1 MHNWQTT
8 GSIQTAL
15 FSFTIFFRLLN
26 INYVQKVRIDVSKAT
41 WLQIVSRQLFFSFF
55 KLVSSFLNVW
65 LKHYYANEIIL
76 QVKNKTSWWR
86 CQQESEQWFRG
97 VTCSKRVCNRSK
109 MIRNA
114 FCMPYSLVVIENKK
128 YHVSFRVPDT
138 SRKSRSGHDVTV
150 VRGRLLQNGGE
161 VECKFSL
168 NQSTILQT
176 CPKKE
181 KRKSKCILG
190 DRVEKLE
197 ERKKKRIPNILHM
210 LHNITQW
217 SQNEMTRFTIF
228 MAFCLFF
235 YTIYNNFISFFQY
248 KGGKKCLCT
257 ISPYYFK
264 PSKYRV
270 IYLIVNKFVYF

>member
-76 QVKNKTSWWR
+76 QVKNKNSWWR

-181 KRKSKCILG
+181 KKKKRKK
-190 DRVEKLE
+190 EKKKQVHSG
-197 ERKKKRIPNILHM
+197 RSRWKVGGKKKKRIPNILHICYTI
-210 LHNITQW
+210 LHSDHKTKWQDSQYSWLFVCFSTQY
-217 SQNEMTRFTIF
+217 TTISF
-228 MAFCLFF
+228 LFF
-235 YTIYNNFISFFQY
+235 STREEKNAYVQ
-248 KGGKKCLCT
+248 
-257 ISPYYFK
+257 
-264 PSKYRV
+264 
-270 IYLIVNKFVYF
+270 

>member
-1 MHNWQTT
+1 MTSN
-8 GSIQTAL
+8 SLSSA
-15 FSFTIFFRLLN
+15 
-26 INYVQKVRIDVSKAT
+26 
-41 WLQIVSRQLFFSFF
+41 FFSFF

-76 QVKNKTSWWR
+76 QVKNKNSWWR

-181 KRKSKCILG
+181 K
-190 DRVEKLE
+190 
-197 ERKKKRIPNILHM
+197 KKKRKEKASAFWEIALKSWRKEKKKNPKHFAHM